1 MFFMSEALN
10 QAKKLILFTIVYNF
24 VEGIFAIYFGAE
36 SNSTSLLS
44 FGLDSF
50 IEITA
55 SVIAL
60 WGLSSIDKD
69 VDDKAEK
76 MIAYSFLILILFIV
90 VKSSFDLFYSSKPE
104 TSFYGIV
111 IACVSILVE
120 GPLAYRKLQL
130 GKKLNNKIIIVEAKE
145 TLFCLNL
152 SVLVIL
158 GVGVNYFFGLW
169 YFDPIA
175 ALLMIPWLFREFRE
189 HKQNN

>member
-1 MFFMSEALN
+1 MSETLN
-10 QAKKLILFTIVYNF
+10 HAKKLILFTIVYNF

-69 VDDKAEK
+69 VEDKAEK

>member
-10 QAKKLILFTIVYNF
+10 HAKKLILFTIVYNF

-50 IEITA
+50 IEIA
-55 SVIAL
+55 VSVIAL
-60 WGLSSIDKD
+60 WGLSSMGQD
-69 VDDKAEK
+69 VEDKAEK
-76 MIAYSFLILILFIV
+76 MIAYSFLILILFII

-120 GPLAYRKLQL
+120 GPLAYRKFQL
-130 GKKLNNKIIIVEAKE
+130 GRKLNNKIIIAEAKE

>member
-10 QAKKLILFTIVYNF
+10 HAKKLILFTIVYNF

-50 IEITA
+50 IEIA
-55 SVIAL
+55 VSFIAL
-60 WGLSSIDKD
+60 WGLSSMGQD
-69 VDDKAEK
+69 VEDKAEK
-76 MIAYSFLILILFIV
+76 MIAYSFLILILFII

-120 GPLAYRKLQL
+120 GPLAYRKFQL
-130 GKKLNNKIIIVEAKE
+130 GRKLNNKIIIAEAKE

-175 ALLMIPWLFREFRE
+175 SLLMIPWLFREFRE

>member
-1 MFFMSEALN
+1 MSETLN
-10 QAKKLILFTIVYNF
+10 HAKKLILFTIVYNF

-69 VDDKAEK
+69 VEDKAEK

-189 HKQNN
+189 HNQNN

>member
-69 VDDKAEK
+69 VEDKAEK

-130 GKKLNNKIIIVEAKE
+130 GRKLNNKIIIAEAKE

>member
-1 MFFMSEALN
+1 MFFMSETLN

-69 VDDKAEK
+69 VEDKAEK

-130 GKKLNNKIIIVEAKE
+130 GRKLNNKIIIAEAKE